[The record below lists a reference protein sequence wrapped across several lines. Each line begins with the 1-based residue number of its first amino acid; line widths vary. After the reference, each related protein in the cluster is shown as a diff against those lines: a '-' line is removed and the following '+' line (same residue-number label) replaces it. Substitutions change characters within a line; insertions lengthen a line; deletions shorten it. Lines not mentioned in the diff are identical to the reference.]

1 MALSLGRRLSST
13 NKGFSI
19 SMWFVRV
26 YLVVSFGVSFGARHP
41 MLQPLRMLSCDLRD
55 GWWGVERVTGVV
67 VVVLFNES

>member
-1 MALSLGRRLSST
+1 
-13 NKGFSI
+13 
-19 SMWFVRV
+19 MWFVRV
-26 YLVVSFGVSFGARHP
+26 YLVVSFGVSFGDRHP